1 MPPNKL
7 QPIGARKTASP
18 APESQLN
25 KEPEKDLV
33 RSFMRENPTGSLPDE
48 PEEVRGADGE
58 VRPDTFDAEQPQ
70 LALEAPEKVE
80 PATETPAEPTA
91 GEVPAVQS
99 GEAPPTPQAE
109 VKPEPAKAEKP
120 AAEVKAEPAKPAAIA
135 EPSYDPGEK
144 IHLLA
149 GSEPWTREQVVLGL
163 QERATLQPKAEEAD
177 KFRGLLGGD
186 YADAES
192 RWKPVLEK
200 LAANP
205 QRTQLLEELLG
216 TDDPALLDYM
226 RQSAEFYKTQVP
238 ADQRPAQPT
247 KTAADPSMQRFERV
261 ASAMERQLI
270 NNRVQGEWAAINSEY
285 PFVARNDKVRQA
297 LIGVASRMFT
307 EDERAGKSPLE
318 CRGLIDAMNEQ
329 RVFLDTMRI
338 AAANQH
344 TISAD
349 VQPQA
354 PPASGA
360 QALLP
365 SNGPGASGAARRSA
379 PAREEYHGNPKDPYG
394 GDPVKAFLAKHQE

>member
-1 MPPNKL
+1 MAVRKL

-109 VKPEPAKAEKP
+109 VKPEPAKVEKP

-238 ADQRPAQPT
+238 ADQRPAQP
-247 KTAADPSMQRFERV
+247 AQPSATEKRMLEV
-261 ASAMERQLI
+261 ANAMEQSLFDQR
-270 NNRVQGEWAAINSEY
+270 SEY
-285 PFVARNDKVRQA
+285 EWNTIYSEFPFVRNDLKARQA
-297 LIGVASRMFT
+297 LAAAADRLVKEDAAKGIGVMQR
-307 EDERAGKSPLE
+307 
-318 CRGLIDAMNEQ
+318 RGILDALKEQ
-329 RVFLDTMRI
+329 RVFLEMAKI
-338 AAANQH
+338 AHDNRPQV
-344 TISAD
+344 SAD
-349 VQPQA
+349 VQPQS